1 MSIDFKTQKGIFL
14 QIADN
19 ICREIVE
26 GKLAVGERIPS
37 VRDLAGE
44 YEVNRNTVL
53 RTYQILSDDGI
64 IENQRGIGFFV
75 TEHAVEIIQ
84 KQQRTEFFST
94 DLPEFIKKVKLLKI
108 KKNEIGELME
118 VLSE

>member
-1 MSIDFKTQKGIFL
+1 MSIDFKIQKGIFQ
-14 QIADN
+14 QIADT

-37 VRDLAGE
+37 VRDLAAE

-53 RTYQILSDDGI
+53 RTYQMLSDDGV

-75 TEHAVEIIQ
+75 AERAVEIIQ
-84 KQQRTEFFST
+84 NRQRGEFFAS
-94 DLPEFIKKVKLLKI
+94 DLPEFIRKVKLLGI
-108 KKNEIGELME
+108 KEKDLGELID
-118 VLSE
+118 VIK